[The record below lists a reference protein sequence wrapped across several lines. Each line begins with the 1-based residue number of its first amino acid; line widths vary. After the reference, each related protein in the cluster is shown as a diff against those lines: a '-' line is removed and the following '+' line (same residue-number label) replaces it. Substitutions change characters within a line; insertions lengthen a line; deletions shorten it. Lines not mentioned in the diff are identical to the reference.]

1 MCRLKMSRPSCLPA
15 TAGIEM
21 AQSYLRNKKRMLPVA
36 AYVNGIYGIKDLY
49 VGVPAVIGE
58 KGVERIVELDLTAEE
73 KAALMKS
80 ADSVK
85 GLIDACKKL
94 DSRLG

>member
-1 MCRLKMSRPSCLPA
+1 MRDLRPDIAIADAPWLYRFLRENFYA
-15 TAGIEM
+15 VMEM
-21 AQSYLRNKKRMLPVA
+21 
-36 AYVNGIYGIKDLY
+36 G
-49 VGVPAVIGE
+49 
-58 KGVERIVELDLTAEE
+58 ELDLTADE

-94 DSRLG
+94 EPKLG